1 MIPIPLRWDDFEVL
15 DDNREYSEAFDVVVE
30 HKYQESPESKVLT
43 ALFPARAWISK
54 KSGELIVEYCH
65 VVAYNHIFRRF
76 SYCKENMP
84 VMYLREKLLHK
95 VHIALGLGALVL
107 WDKENDTIVKP
118 SDGRPTQWFML
129 WKDEP
134 WYTWDNETQSY
145 SNLWT
150 HGLTAAD
157 YEESFLSET
166 IERYNKIMGF
176 KNKK

>member
-1 MIPIPLRWDDFEVL
+1 
-15 DDNREYSEAFDVVVE
+15 
-30 HKYQESPESKVLT
+30 
-43 ALFPARAWISK
+43 
-54 KSGELIVEYCH
+54 
-65 VVAYNHIFRRF
+65 
-76 SYCKENMP
+76 
-84 VMYLREKLLHK
+84 MYLREKLLHK

-150 HGLTAAD
+150 RGLTAAD
-157 YEESFLSET
+157 YEESFLPET

-176 KNKK
+176 KKK